1 MKGAILFIVLVCIA
15 LVLSFHFLC
24 HVYRGMMREL
34 TSLFNKSMEK
44 VPYPD
49 IVEHSMNFCKG
60 LMQIV
65 FLVLS
70 LLLALLF
77 LMIVCLF
84 AFLIVKNL

>member
-49 IVEHSMNFCKG
+49 IVEHSMKFCKG

-77 LMIVCLF
+77 LMVICLF
-84 AFLIVKNL
+84 AFLIIKK